1 MKDKEIELK
10 DGHANIE
17 NIYDFFKQY
26 GLGESDVT
34 YEGIPSLMKKYAR
47 LLMLLSRKPRPF

>member
-34 YEGIPSLMKKYAR
+34 YEGIPSLMKKLQGDKSGNNKNR
-47 LLMLLSRKPRPF
+47 